1 MITVIL
7 ADDHKMVRDGL
18 RYLLEASGDIRIIG
32 TASNGEEALEH
43 AMQGCPDVAVID
55 VSMPVMD
62 GIEASRYIH
71 DYCPNTGIVML
82 SMYNNREYVTRAIR
96 AGARGYV
103 LKDAAGDELV
113 NAVRTLAAGKRYFSP
128 SIAALI
134 GPA

>member
-43 AMQGCPDVAVID
+43 TMQGCPDVAVID

-71 DYCPNTGIVML
+71 DYCPNTSIIML
-82 SMYNNREYVTRAIR
+82 SMYNNREYVMRALR

-113 NAVRTLAAGKRYFSP
+113 EAVHALAAGERYFSP
-128 SIAALI
+128 SIAAMI